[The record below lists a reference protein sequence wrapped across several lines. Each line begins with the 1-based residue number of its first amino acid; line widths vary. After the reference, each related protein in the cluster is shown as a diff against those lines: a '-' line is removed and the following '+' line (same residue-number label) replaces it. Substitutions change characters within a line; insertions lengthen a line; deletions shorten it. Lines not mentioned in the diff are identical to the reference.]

1 MDQLLDVVRGLVA
14 VVIAVAVLAAMAQ
27 VALGTSLDA
36 VVEDVHRPVVVLF
49 VGLMLVVVAREAW
62 TVVQARR

>member
-14 VVIAVAVLAAMAQ
+14 VVIAVAVFAAMAQ

-36 VVEDVHRPVVVLF
+36 VVADVHRPIVVLF